1 MFCLGRHPLQNRQY
15 LNPDKLPKYVVDRI
29 PLVIYIPTPPDEP
42 AKPFAIPETAH
53 MYPPKPAAPP
63 SPPKRRFRFLR
74 LKKKPKD
81 SKEAA
86 MAAGAKDNEEPLTWE
101 DHWEKSEYPFVRLEE
116 NRAACAICLL
126 DFGEP
131 KRLFPIKTEK
141 TDSKS
146 KQDEEDYQ
154 DQAAEVGGMA
164 EASPP
169 AQGRVPTEG
178 APLKL
183 EDAGEE
189 TQPLRLL
196 ECGHVFHVSCSS
208 EILNRKWV
216 DVQLCSPAEIMLRP
230 MAARCVGAVSGVSE
244 SCGVANRRGKER

>member
-1 MFCLGRHPLQNRQY
+1 
-15 LNPDKLPKYVVDRI
+15 
-29 PLVIYIPTPPDEP
+29 
-42 AKPFAIPETAH
+42 
-53 MYPPKPAAPP
+53 
-63 SPPKRRFRFLR
+63 
-74 LKKKPKD
+74 
-81 SKEAA
+81 

-164 EASPP
+164 EAPPP

-189 TQPLRLL
+189 AQPLRLL